1 MAMKLP
7 RRQFLHIAAGAALL
21 PSLPRPAQAEDYPT
35 RPVHIIVPVPPGG
48 TFDIMGRLIAQWLS
62 KQLGHEF
69 VVDNRGGA
77 GTKLGTDLV
86 AHAPPDGYTL
96 LLAGTPAAINETLYR
111 NLNYD
116 FRVDMAAVGSIEAM
130 PLIMSVNPTLP
141 VKTVPQFISYAKA
154 NPGKI
159 NMGSGGSGSTGHV
172 AGELFNM
179 MAGIKLAH
187 VPYRGE
193 APALTDLLGGQVQVV
208 FATAG
213 SSISYVRAHTLRA
226 LAVTSGKRMDVLPD
240 VPTVT
245 EFLPGYEATAWAGI
259 AAPAKTPV
267 AIVDKLNR
275 TINAALA
282 DSQFKSRLTNL
293 GALEMGGSPADFG
306 KFVASEIDKWGK
318 VIKFANIQPEQG

>member
-1 MAMKLP
+1 MKLP
-7 RRQFLHIAAGAALL
+7 RRHFLHVAAGCALL
-21 PSLPRPAQAEDYPT
+21 PSLPRLAHAENYPT

-48 TFDIMGRLIAQWLS
+48 TFDIVGRLIAQWLS
-62 KQLGHEF
+62 KQLGQQF
-69 VVDNRGGA
+69 VVDNRAGA

-86 AHAPPDGYTL
+86 AHAQPDGYTL
-96 LLAGTPAAINETLYR
+96 LLAGSPAAINETLYQ
-111 NLNYD
+111 NLDYD
-116 FRVDMAAVGSIEAM
+116 FRRDIAAVGSIEAM
-130 PLIMSVNPTLP
+130 PLIMTVNPTLP

-154 NPGKI
+154 NSGKI

-193 APALTDLLGGQVQVV
+193 APALTDLLGGQVQIV

-213 SSISYVRAHTLRA
+213 SAISYVRAGTLRA
-226 LAVTSGKRMDVLPD
+226 LAVTSGKRMDILPD
-240 VPTVT
+240 VPTVA
-245 EFLPGYEATAWAGI
+245 EFLPNYEATAWAGI

-267 AIVDKLNR
+267 AIVDDLNR
-275 TINAALA
+275 AINAGLA

-293 GALEMGGSPADFG
+293 GAVEMAGSPADFG

-318 VIKFANIQPEQG
+318 VIKFANIKPERG